1 MVVGNTAEPMIID
14 FYADWCGPCKKLTP
28 ILENRVKKANG
39 KIKLLKVNIDKC
51 G

>member
-1 MVVGNTAEPMIID
+1 MVIENTAEPLVID

-28 ILENRVKKANG
+28 ILEEKITEAKG
-39 KIKLLKVNIDKC
+39 KFKLLKVNIDKC